1 MTGLLK
7 FIFIF
12 LLVYYGLKL
21 ITRYVVP
28 FFAKRYIKNMQ
39 NNFNKQQHNKSYY
52 NKSNEGDVI
61 IKSNQRKGKK
71 VDKDIGEYIDY
82 EEVKDDE

>member
-39 NNFNKQQHNKSYY
+39 NNFNKQQHKKPYY